1 MLLFSGLL
9 SLSQLSQGS
18 PPQTLVLCCSHSIH
32 PKRQY
37 APKTL
42 QSYIIISNPRLHD
55 QRPHYFVSRP
65 SRISS
70 QSRQAYGY
78 CFPNF
83 TTRIVIANT
92 FLFIYSSRLCIYWLF
107 PAESTFARRS
117 AAVLPV
123 VEKNREK
130 TGWMTDRKTTW
141 APLVIG
147 SAIQRTRMNLK
158 T

>member
-9 SLSQLSQGS
+9 NLSQLSQGL
-18 PPQTLVLCCSHSIH
+18 PPQTLVLCCSYSIRS
-32 PKRQY
+32 KYQY
-37 APKTL
+37 HPKTL
-42 QSYIIISNPRLHD
+42 QSYIIISNPRLHG
-55 QRPHYFVSRP
+55 QRPHYFISRP
-65 SRISS
+65 SRILS
-70 QSRQAYGY
+70 QSRQAYCY

-83 TTRIVIANT
+83 TTRIVVADM
-92 FLFIYSSRLCIYWLF
+92 FLFVYSSRLCIYWLF

-141 APLVIG
+141 APLVMG